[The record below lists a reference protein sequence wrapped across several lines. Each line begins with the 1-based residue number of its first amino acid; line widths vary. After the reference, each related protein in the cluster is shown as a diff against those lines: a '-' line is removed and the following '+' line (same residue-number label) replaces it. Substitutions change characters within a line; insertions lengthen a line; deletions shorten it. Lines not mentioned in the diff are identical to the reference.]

1 MKGIKTDKSRLRKL
15 VFSEVARLA
24 YEGSAPGAFDDLPYK
39 LVDTKE
45 DPYRETI
52 FLERSL
58 LGERIRACMGMS
70 LRTLDEHTPVSK
82 GLEEAMDSQKYY
94 EPPLIDIIKFA
105 CNRCPD
111 KRVYISDGC
120 QGCLEHPCK
129 EVCPKKCITLERR
142 GGRAVID
149 ETQCIKCGRCMQ
161 ECRFNAIIKQERPC
175 VSVCGMGAIEK
186 DEYGNAVIN
195 QDKCVSCGQCLNS
208 CPFAAIVD
216 KSQIYQ
222 TVRALVSD
230 TPVYAIIAPSMAGQF
245 GKGLTDE
252 KIRGAFAELGFAD
265 VYEVAVGAD
274 LCCIEEAEHFVRE
287 VPAELPFMCTSCC
300 PAWSKMAKKEFPE
313 FADCISMA
321 MTPMVL
327 TARLIKQRHPES
339 MIVFVGPCLA
349 KKKEASRRAVKSYV
363 DFVLTYE
370 ELDGM
375 FKAKE
380 VDFDAIE
387 DSTPPLRA
395 SADAFG
401 FARSGGV
408 AQAVVNHVRRI
419 DPDREVKIVKAE
431 GLDECMKMM
440 RKAAKGEYDG
450 YLLEG
455 MACPGGCIA
464 GAGTMQPV
472 TKSSVTLDLKM
483 KSMPV
488 ENSTDTAFAHMLKSL
503 ENYPEIMEIDP
514 FEDL

>member
-1 MKGIKTDKSRLRKL
+1 
-15 VFSEVARLA
+15 
-24 YEGSAPGAFDDLPYK
+24 
-39 LVDTKE
+39 
-45 DPYRETI
+45 
-52 FLERSL
+52 
-58 LGERIRACMGMS
+58 
-70 LRTLDEHTPVSK
+70 
-82 GLEEAMDSQKYY
+82 
-94 EPPLIDIIKFA
+94 
-105 CNRCPD
+105 
-111 KRVYISDGC
+111 
-120 QGCLEHPCK
+120 
-129 EVCPKKCITLERR
+129 
-142 GGRAVID
+142 
-149 ETQCIKCGRCMQ
+149 
-161 ECRFNAIIKQERPC
+161 
-175 VSVCGMGAIEK
+175 
-186 DEYGNAVIN
+186 
-195 QDKCVSCGQCLNS
+195 
-208 CPFAAIVD
+208 
-216 KSQIYQ
+216 
-222 TVRALVSD
+222 
-230 TPVYAIIAPSMAGQF
+230 
-245 GKGLTDE
+245 
-252 KIRGAFAELGFAD
+252 
-265 VYEVAVGAD
+265 
-274 LCCIEEAEHFVRE
+274 
-287 VPAELPFMCTSCC
+287 
-300 PAWSKMAKKEFPE
+300 
-313 FADCISMA
+313 MA

-327 TARLIKQRHPES
+327 TARLIKQRHPDS
-339 MIVFVGPCLA
+339 RIVFIGPCLA

-375 FKAKE
+375 FKAKD
-380 VDFDAIE
+380 VDFEAIE